1 MTYKTSLL
9 TYVLISI
16 HFGVHSQECERLVS
30 LPASQPVLRYNFDNS
45 VDSTVQLLN
54 PSDRPLFQTTCIGTK
69 CFSAD
74 YLNCSLASTGNIDT
88 GKFYI
93 KLDSFSDGQQG
104 TYKFKAN
111 GGATVLKCI
120 NLYLIGTPNYPSISV
135 NRLPHTGQTVTL
147 TCQCTSTTDPPGHGL
162 AMSFAWKK
170 DGVTLTSGG
179 RFTLLT
185 QTTATLTITNV
196 QRNDELSQ
204 FTCTASEEMGMTS
217 NSNGP
222 DSIAFNRTSVTQIL
236 YERDRFFPVEC
247 LADCK
252 PSCTF
257 RWTKGQIPVSNSA
270 VLDVGIAGSDDVGQ
284 YTCTS
289 AHSNYTTFTGTKNY
303 SVILIHG
310 PDMVPLSPPTTTYTE
325 MESDIL
331 ENISC
336 SAVCYPECLYT
347 WSKVGTAG
355 TVQNNAVL
363 SLGQL
368 TRQKT
373 GSYICS
379 ATNPRTSLTR
389 NDSARRIPGEE
400 VQLIFN
406 TRKHNNA
413 TLVYKIVAYPVPKP
427 SQFVWKRCMNIS
439 SCEPLPPDLD
449 KFEIDTEGLSSNLSI
464 LDVQNEDYRIYQLSV
479 SNGVGDALVEWLHL
493 RPIELPDSPTVFHV
507 IQNTIKQTTAV
518 VTWITGFDGGS
529 PQTFHL
535 SYRKLVG
542 DTGYTTATV
551 QHDDKK
557 VLNYT
562 IEHLEP
568 GTKYFVS
575 LFAANEEGSTAS
587 INVTFQ
593 TLKTISDHTET
604 SPNIGPVIGGSIGGT
619 IGAIM
624 AIVVVVV
631 IVKRKYSLNWICFR
645 TKKSADPAEQSV
657 SGRHNPGCNIVQSY
671 EELPMTIQ
679 TSVYDALKKGDNG
692 PNSSHVYTT
701 LDESSSKAP
710 VNYGNVKRGEPVYN
724 NTVQ

>member
-9 TYVLISI
+9 TYVLISV

-30 LPASQPVLRYNFDNS
+30 LPASQPILR
-45 VDSTVQLLN
+45 
-54 PSDRPLFQTTCIGTK
+54 TCS
-69 CFSAD
+69 SAD
-74 YLNCSLASTGNIDT
+74 YLNCSLASTGNIAT
-88 GKFYI
+88 GKIYI
-93 KLDSFSDGQQG
+93 QLDSFSNGQQG
-104 TYKFKAN
+104 TYTFMAP
-111 GGATVLKCI
+111 GGAKVLKCI
-120 NLYLIGTPNYPSISV
+120 TLYLIGTPNYPGISA
-135 NRLPHTGQTVTL
+135 NRVPHTGQTVTL
-147 TCQCTSTTDPPGHGL
+147 TCQCISTTDPSGHGL
-162 AMSFAWKK
+162 AMTFAWTK

-179 RFTLLT
+179 RFTLLAHT
-185 QTTATLTITNV
+185 PAALTITNV

-204 FTCTASEEMGMTS
+204 FTCTASEEMGLTS
-217 NSNGP
+217 NSSAAFKISIYYGP

-236 YERDRFFPVEC
+236 DEGDRFFPVEC

-270 VLDVGIAGSDDVGQ
+270 VLDLGIAGSDDLGQ

-289 AHSNYTTFTGTKNY
+289 EHSNYTTFTGTKNY

-310 PDMVPLSPPTTTYTE
+310 PDKVPLSPPSTTYTE
-325 MESDIL
+325 MESAIL
-331 ENISC
+331 ANISC
-336 SAVCYPECLYT
+336 SAVCYPECFYT

-368 TRQKT
+368 TWQKS

-379 ATNPRTSLTR
+379 ATNPRTSSTR
-389 NDSARRIPGEE
+389 NGPTVIVEVQYSARRIPGEE

-542 DTGYTTATV
+542 DTGFTTATV

-631 IVKRKYSLNWICFR
+631 IVKRKYSLNCICFR

-679 TSVYDALKKGDNG
+679 TSDYDALKKGDNG

-710 VNYGNVKRGEPVYN
+710 VNYGNATKGEPVYN
-724 NTVQ
+724 NTVQQNPVQTVL